1 MSVER
6 GKTIPIDSVWVDR
19 ATRQRRE
26 VSGVEELA
34 ASIARTGFLIHPIT
48 IRRSG
53 ELVAGERRLMACRSL
68 GWTAIE
74 VQFLEDLDELSL
86 HLVELEENL
95 ARINLTWQDEC
106 AAIEKYHTLQKT
118 ADPSWTAAKTADALG
133 VTEQSVG
140 QKLLVA
146 KELATGG
153 NKLLAEADKFSTA
166 RNIATRASE
175 RRRAATI
182 DQVFESSAPK
192 EEKPAVP
199 LLNEDFNDW
208 LARYS
213 DPLRFNLIHCDFPYG
228 VGMHR
233 SDQGSG
239 KEFDTYIDTRDVYF
253 ALLDSLAHGMD
264 RVVAPSAH
272 LIFWFSMDYYGDTV
286 DRLTKMGWRVNP
298 FPLIW
303 HKSDNIG
310 ILPDANRG
318 PRRIYETALF
328 ASRGDRLIVRA
339 VSNVVSFPGR
349 DKEIHMNEKPVE
361 MLSKF
366 LEMVCDENSFVLDPT
381 AGSANALK
389 AAQRLGAA
397 KVLGLERDPEFY
409 RRAVEAWG

>member
-95 ARINLTWQDEC
+95 ARINLSWQDEC

-192 EEKPAVP
+192 EEKPSVP
-199 LLNEDFNDW
+199 LLNVDFNEW
-208 LARYS
+208 LAAYS
-213 DPLRFNLIHCDFPYG
+213 DPLKFNLIHCDFPYG

-239 KEFDTYIDTRDVYF
+239 KEFDTYEDTKDVYF
-253 ALLDSLAHGMD
+253 NLLDTLARAMD
-264 RVVAPSAH
+264 TVIAPSAH
-272 LIFWFSMDYYGDTV
+272 LMFWFSMDYYTDTLEY
-286 DRLTKMGWRVNP
+286 LTRMGWRVNP

-318 PRRIYETALF
+318 PRRIYETAFF
-328 ASRGDRLIVRA
+328 ASRGDRLVVRA
-339 VSNVVSFPGR
+339 VSNVVSNPGR
-349 DKEIHMNEKPVE
+349 EKDIHMNEKPVE